1 MDHFKTRRQILTAI
15 IENYDNAGT
24 ASTTG
29 YPRLD
34 EAMAGGLYPS
44 KTYILAARKKVGK
57 TMFMGSISRHL
68 NENAVPHLWLALEM
82 NGIELE
88 QRQLSR
94 DFKINPI
101 AFLKHRET
109 GLKDRIA
116 AMASNGIAD
125 HVIYCDYP
133 GIPISKLTTV
143 IADAVEKFSIRGVII
158 DFMQLIGGGGTDNMS
173 IHHDAVAYT
182 VANLAKTLNIWILA
196 AAQLNQDHNFRG
208 GEGALMAADQ
218 VYHLAKTDSG
228 SGLWIQ
234 LTESRYTP
242 YMDIGSSESPGYH
255 INDRG
260 PYLEEVKI

>member
-1 MDHFKTRRQILTAI
+1 MEYFKTRRDILSAI
-15 IENYDNAGT
+15 VNNYDNAGT
-24 ASTTG
+24 ASPTG
-29 YPRLD
+29 YARLD

-44 KTYILAARKKVGK
+44 KTYIIAARKKVGK
-57 TMFMGSISRHL
+57 TMLLGSISRYL
-68 NENAVPHLWLALEM
+68 NLTEVPHLWLALEM

-109 GLKDRIA
+109 GLKDRIS
-116 AMASNGIAD
+116 AMASNCIAD

-143 IADAVEKFSIRGVII
+143 IADAVEKFGIRGVII
-158 DFMQLIGGGGTDNMS
+158 DFMQLIGGGGAENMS
-173 IHHDAVAYT
+173 VHHDAVAYT
-182 VANLAKTLNIWILA
+182 IANLAKTLNIWILA
-196 AAQLNQDHNFRG
+196 AAQLNQDHNIRG

-218 VYHLAKTDSG
+218 VYHLAKTEQGD
-228 SGLWIQ
+228 GLWIS

-242 YMDIGSSESPGYH
+242 YMDIGSKESAGYY
-255 INDRG
+255 INDKG
-260 PYLEEVKI
+260 PYLEEVPA